1 MDFMNFRKDINGLR
15 AIAVIAVVL
24 FHFNAAW
31 VPGGFAGVDVFFVI
45 SGYLMTSIIFRGI
58 EKENFSIYRFYVAR
72 ANRIIPAL
80 AVLCLF
86 SLFFGW
92 FYLSPIDY
100 RTLGSH
106 ITSSLTFVSN
116 IVYWRES
123 GYFDVSSHSKWL
135 LHTWSLS
142 VEWQFYIIYPISLV
156 FMRKYLTLR
165 TMKTALFYA
174 TILGFVLCVVATAKW
189 SNPSYYLLPTRAWEM
204 MMGGLAFLY
213 PFSIKESRKKYLEL
227 AGLFLI
233 IGSYVFISK
242 DNAWPGYLAIF
253 PVLGTFLVIQAQNNK
268 SYITG
273 NLIFQKIG
281 TWSYSI
287 YLWHWPLVV
296 VIYYFSLNE
305 LYIYLGLGLSVL
317 FGFLSNRYVERIK
330 FRNDFSTLSQYL
342 KCKPIYMA
350 LSLSIAGG
358 IIFQQS
364 GFLFRVSPD
373 LQKMNASAIES
384 IDDLAYP
391 RPNLTMFNK
400 KLRFIKGKSDKNI
413 LFIGASHI
421 EHTYPYV
428 EALKSDYNIYY
439 LTQTG
444 CFISPSFSRP
454 DKSCTGIQEYREI
467 IEKIKFDKIVTS
479 IYFINGY
486 LPETGRKDALI
497 VRVSEYNDFLEY
509 AKSKSEK
516 VIMILGEPDGPE
528 FDPLISIRKNLNK
541 YINVLEV
548 RKDYIEHEF
557 AIKLLDE
564 LDDVTVIDPI
574 NYLCTDICKVM
585 DEDFNY
591 YYTDDS
597 HMRPWYAIKSLTY
610 LNVIFDEFNSS
621 VK

>member
-1 MDFMNFRKDINGLR
+1 MNFRKDINGLR

-24 FHFNAAW
+24 FHFNASW

-58 EKENFSIYRFYVAR
+58 EKENFSLYRFYIAR

-80 AVLCLF
+80 AVLCFVL
-86 SLFFGW
+86 LVFGW

-100 RTLGSH
+100 RTLGTH
-106 ITSSLTFVSN
+106 VASSLTFVSN

-123 GYFDVSSHSKWL
+123 GYFNIASHSKWL

-142 VEWQFYIIYPISLV
+142 AEWQFYIVYPIFLV

-165 TMKTALFYA
+165 TMKTALFVA

-189 SNPSYYLLPTRAWEM
+189 PNPSYYLLPTRAWEM

-213 PFSIKESRKKYLEL
+213 PFSIKESKKKFIEWT
-227 AGLFLI
+227 GLFLI
-233 IGSYVFISK
+233 IGSYFFISK
-242 DNAWPGYLAIF
+242 ENSWPGYLAIF

-268 SYITG
+268 SFITG

-317 FGFLSNRYVERIK
+317 LGFFSNHYIEKIK
-330 FRNDFSTLSQYL
+330 FRNDLSSLSQYL

-350 LSLSIAGG
+350 LAVSIAGG
-358 IIFQQS
+358 IVFQQS
-364 GFLFRVSPD
+364 GFLSRVSPD

-384 IDDLAYP
+384 VDDWGYP
-391 RPNLTMFNK
+391 SPNLTILNK
-400 KLRFIKGKSDKNI
+400 KLRFIKGRSDKNI

-428 EALKSDYNIYY
+428 EALGSDYNVYY

-444 CFISPSFSRP
+444 CFISPSFVRP
-454 DKSCTGIQEYREI
+454 DKNCSGIQEYREI
-467 IEKIKFDKIVTS
+467 IEEIKFEKIVTS
-479 IYFINGY
+479 IFFINGY
-486 LPETGRKDALI
+486 LPEEGRKEALA
-497 VRVSEYNDFLEY
+497 VRTSEYNDFLKY
-509 AKSKSEK
+509 AKSKSEQ
-516 VIMILGEPDGPE
+516 VFMILGEPGGDE
-528 FDPLISIRKNLNK
+528 FDPLMSIRNNLQTF
-541 YINVLEV
+541 ISAVEV
-548 RKDYIEHEF
+548 REDYKDHYS
-557 AIKLLDE
+557 AMKQLDE
-564 LDDVTVIDPI
+564 LNNVIVIDPI
-574 NYLCTDICKVM
+574 NYLCSDVCKVM
-585 DEDFNY
+585 DADFNY
-591 YYTDDS
+591 YYKDNS
-597 HMRPWYAIKSLTY
+597 HMRPWYAIKSSTY
-610 LNVIFDEFNSS
+610 LSNVFDEINSP

>member
-1 MDFMNFRKDINGLR
+1 MNFRKDINGLR

-24 FHFNAAW
+24 FHFNASW

-58 EKENFSIYRFYVAR
+58 EKENFSLYRFYIAR

-80 AVLCLF
+80 AVLCFVL
-86 SLFFGW
+86 LVFGW

-100 RTLGSH
+100 RTLGTH
-106 ITSSLTFVSN
+106 VASSLTFVSN

-123 GYFDVSSHSKWL
+123 GYFNIASHSKWL

-142 VEWQFYIIYPISLV
+142 AEWQFYIVYPIFLV
-156 FMRKYLTLR
+156 FMRKSLTLR
-165 TMKTALFYA
+165 TMKTALFVA

-189 SNPSYYLLPTRAWEM
+189 PNPSYYLLPTRAWEM

-213 PFSIKESRKKYLEL
+213 PFSIKESKKKFIEWT
-227 AGLFLI
+227 GLFLI
-233 IGSYVFISK
+233 IGSYFFISK
-242 DNAWPGYLAIF
+242 ENSWPGYLAIF

-268 SYITG
+268 SFITG

-317 FGFLSNRYVERIK
+317 LGFFSNRYIERIK
-330 FRNDFSTLSQYL
+330 FRNDFSTIFQYL
-342 KCKPIYMA
+342 KCKPIYMV
-350 LSLSIAGG
+350 LSISIAGG
-358 IIFQQS
+358 IVFQQS

-391 RPNLTMFNK
+391 SPNLTILNK

-454 DKSCTGIQEYREI
+454 DKSCTGVQEYREI

-497 VRVSEYNDFLEY
+497 VRISEYNDFLQY

>member
-1 MDFMNFRKDINGLR
+1 MNFRKDINGLR

-24 FHFNAAW
+24 FHFNASW

-58 EKENFSIYRFYVAR
+58 EKENFSLYRFYIAR

-80 AVLCLF
+80 AVLCFVL
-86 SLFFGW
+86 LVFGW

-100 RTLGSH
+100 RTLGTH
-106 ITSSLTFVSN
+106 VASSLTFVSN

-123 GYFDVSSHSKWL
+123 GYFNIASHSKWL

-142 VEWQFYIIYPISLV
+142 AEWQFYIVYPIFLV

-165 TMKTALFYA
+165 TMKTALFVA

-189 SNPSYYLLPTRAWEM
+189 PNPSYYLLPTRAWEM

-213 PFSIKESRKKYLEL
+213 PFSIKESKKKFIEWT
-227 AGLFLI
+227 GLFLI
-233 IGSYVFISK
+233 IGSYFFISK
-242 DNAWPGYLAIF
+242 ENSWPGYLAIF
-253 PVLGTFLVIQAQNNK
+253 PVLGTFLVIQAQNNE
-268 SYITG
+268 SFITG

-317 FGFLSNRYVERIK
+317 LGFFSNHYIEKIK
-330 FRNDFSTLSQYL
+330 FRNDLSSLSQYL

-350 LSLSIAGG
+350 LAVSIAGG
-358 IIFQQS
+358 IVFQQS
-364 GFLFRVSPD
+364 GFLSRVSPD

-384 IDDLAYP
+384 VDDWGYP
-391 RPNLTMFNK
+391 SPNLTILNK
-400 KLRFIKGKSDKNI
+400 KLRFIKGRSDKNI

-428 EALKSDYNIYY
+428 EALGSDYNVYY

-444 CFISPSFSRP
+444 CFISPSFVRP
-454 DKSCTGIQEYREI
+454 DKNCSGIQEYREI
-467 IEKIKFDKIVTS
+467 IEEIKFEKIVTS
-479 IYFINGY
+479 IFFINGY
-486 LPETGRKDALI
+486 LPEEGRKEALA
-497 VRVSEYNDFLEY
+497 VRTSEYNDFLKY
-509 AKSKSEK
+509 AKSKSEQ
-516 VIMILGEPDGPE
+516 VFMILGEPGGDE
-528 FDPLISIRKNLNK
+528 FDPLMSIRNNLQTF
-541 YINVLEV
+541 ISAVEV
-548 RKDYIEHEF
+548 REDYKDHYS
-557 AIKLLDE
+557 AMKQLDE
-564 LDDVTVIDPI
+564 LNNVIVIDPI
-574 NYLCTDICKVM
+574 NYLCSDVCKVM
-585 DEDFNY
+585 DADFNY
-591 YYTDDS
+591 YYKDNS
-597 HMRPWYAIKSLTY
+597 HMRPWYAIKSSTY
-610 LNVIFDEFNSS
+610 LSNVFDEINSP